1 MNKIYSNKRFR
12 ILLVL
17 IKGFVLAEK
26 KKREFRLHTSELHTT
41 EATRESYF
49 ACSPKKKRG
58 KKKSSFPLQ
67 LALLASIRDPP
78 PPPPVSGDRRRAITP
93 RRAGLLSAPAGLVD
107 RRSGGVTGA
116 EVVGQIHSG
125 GFLNSWE
132 QRGKSE
138 AAAMSIELIL
148 WLFSFA
154 SIMVLIGLT
163 AYQASSPHLTSS
175 RFASEPRRF
184 SSKIR
189 RAKQWISW

>member
-1 MNKIYSNKRFR
+1 MFWQRKKTRVQTSYFR
-12 ILLVL
+12 TSYHGSPQGNPTLLAL
-17 IKGFVLAEK
+17 RK
-26 KKREFRLHTSELHTT
+26 KKG
-41 EATRESYF
+41 
-49 ACSPKKKRG
+49 G
-58 KKKSSFPLQ
+58 KKKSSFP
-67 LALLASIRDPP
+67 LLASIRDPP

-189 RAKQWISW
+189 RAK

>member
-41 EATRESYF
+41 EAHKGILLCLLSE
-49 ACSPKKKRG
+49 KKKG
-58 KKKSSFPLQ
+58 EKKSSFP
-67 LALLASIRDPP
+67 LLASIRDPP

-189 RAKQWISW
+189 RAK